1 MRLITVGERSK
12 PMRYSPPKTIT
23 WWIALACL
31 IVGVLGTLKIIMV
44 PALAPYLIW
53 VVAAGLVLLLLAAVL
68 PGL

>member
-1 MRLITVGERSK
+1 
-12 PMRYSPPKTIT
+12 MRYSPPKTIT